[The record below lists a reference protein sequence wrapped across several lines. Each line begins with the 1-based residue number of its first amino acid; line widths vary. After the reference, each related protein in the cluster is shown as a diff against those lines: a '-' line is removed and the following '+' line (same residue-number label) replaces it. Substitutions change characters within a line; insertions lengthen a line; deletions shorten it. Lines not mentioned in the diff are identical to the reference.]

1 MLIGSRVSI
10 SIGVVAVLISLI
22 VGIFLADRRVFWRK
36 VDAVIMWLV
45 NIIWSIPT
53 LLLVITLALGKGFW
67 QVLLLGLTMWVEVA
81 RVVRG
86 QVISV
91 KEMQYVTAARALGLG
106 FRIIFNHISP
116 NIMAPVIV
124 ISAANFASAILVESG
139 LSFLVGLGAPPSWE
153 VL

>member
-91 KEMQYVTAARALGLG
+91 KEMQYVTAARALGFGISEL
-106 FRIIFNHISP
+106 FLIISYLISWRQLLLFLLL
-116 NIMAPVIV
+116 
-124 ISAANFASAILVESG
+124 ISHQLY
-139 LSFLVGLGAPPSWE
+139 
-153 VL
+153 